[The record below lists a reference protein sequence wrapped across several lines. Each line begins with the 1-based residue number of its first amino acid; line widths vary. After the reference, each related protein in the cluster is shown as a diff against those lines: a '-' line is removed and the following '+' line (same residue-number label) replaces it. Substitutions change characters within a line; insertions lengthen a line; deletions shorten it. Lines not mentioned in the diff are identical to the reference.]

1 MRITLL
7 SFYSGQVERGVEVYA
22 QELKR
27 RLIGHQVDI
36 IFAPTINRNQNFTWQ
51 IARFTR
57 QTLHQLESH
66 PPDILY
72 PLNNRW
78 QSILCKLFCLRHK
91 TKLVLGGHSG
101 LGWDDKLNLWLF
113 PDLFICFT
121 HAQERWAKSVNP
133 FVKTTVIPHG
143 VNLDQFTPDGPK
155 AKLNLPH
162 PIFLTVS
169 APHKNI
175 QDTIAAVAQLNQGS
189 LLVLGSAGTIV
200 PHAIIDQYY
209 RAADVFTLV
218 SSPSEAFG
226 LAYLEALA
234 CNLPVVA
241 TDDPIRREIIG
252 SAGLFIEDPH
262 RIAEY
267 AATLKAAAETS
278 WGNKPRQQAVKFSWD
293 TVANQYETAFG
304 KLLAA

>member
-7 SFYSGQVERGVEVYA
+7 SFYSGHIDRGVEVYA
-22 QELKR
+22 QDLKR
-27 RLIGHQVDI
+27 YLPAHRVDI
-36 IFAPTINRNQNFTWQ
+36 ISAPKINWTKDLSRQ
-51 IARFTR
+51 IARFTSQALR
-57 QTLHQLESH
+57 QLETD

-72 PLNNRW
+72 PLNNGW
-78 QSILCKLFCLRHK
+78 QSLFSKFFCLRHK

-113 PDLFICFT
+113 PDVFICFT
-121 HAQERWAKSVNP
+121 HAQEQWAKTVNP
-133 FVKTTVIPHG
+133 LIKTTVIPHG
-143 VNLDQFTPDGPK
+143 VDLRQFTPHGPK

-189 LLVLGSAGTIV
+189 LLVLGSVGTTV
-200 PHAIIDQYY
+200 PHNIIDQYY
-209 RAADVFTLV
+209 RAADVFTLA

-226 LAYLEALA
+226 ISYLEAMA

-241 TDDPIRREIIG
+241 TDDPIRREIID
-252 SAGLFIEDPH
+252 SAGLFIENPH

-267 AATLKAAAETS
+267 ATTLKAAAETS
-278 WGNKPRQQAVKFSWD
+278 WGNKPYHQAQKFSWD
-293 TVANQYETAFG
+293 TVANQYETAFS